1 MRLLFFIREGIING
15 KEGVLMILD
24 VLYDSYI
31 DGLRLLPFLFL
42 TYLAMECME
51 HWTGGKIQEVIRKSG
66 KAGPAIGGLLG
77 IFPQCGF
84 SAAAANLYAGKV
96 ITLGTLLAVFLSTS
110 DEMLPI
116 MISENAGISLI
127 AKILTA
133 KLVCAAAVGF
143 LADILLFGK
152 EEPQIEHFCEKH
164 HCHCE
169 KGIWRSAASHTWKI
183 FLYIIAVSVVL
194 NAVIAT
200 IGEDRMASLVLD
212 RPVLGL
218 FAAALVGMIPN
229 CAASVVLTHLYLEGV
244 LGAGPLL
251 AGLLSGSGV
260 GYLVLL
266 RVNEDRRENL
276 RIFALLYGVGVA
288 AGAVVEML
296 GVRF

>member
-1 MRLLFFIREGIING
+1 
-15 KEGVLMILD
+15 MILD

-31 DGLRLLPFLFL
+31 DSLRLLPFLFL
-42 TYLAMECME
+42 TYLAMECLE
-51 HWTGGKIQEVIRKSG
+51 HWAGGKLQETVRRSG
-66 KAGPAIGGLLG
+66 KAGPAIGGLVG

-84 SAAAANLYAGKV
+84 SAAAANLYAGR
-96 ITLGTLLAVFLSTS
+96 IISLGTLLSVFLSTS

-116 MISENAGISLI
+116 MISENAGLPLI
-127 AKILTA
+127 AKILFA
-133 KLVCAAAVGF
+133 KLIFAVTVGF
-143 LADILLFGK
+143 LVDLLFSRK
-152 EEPQIEHFCEKH
+152 EEPQIGHFCEKQ

-183 FLYIIAVSVVL
+183 FLYIIVVSLIL
-194 NAVIAT
+194 NFAIAMV
-200 IGEDRMASLVLD
+200 GEDRLAMLILD

-251 AGLLSGSGV
+251 AGLLAGSGV
-260 GYLVLL
+260 GYLVLV
-266 RVNEDRRENL
+266 RVNEDRKDNL
-276 RIFALLYGVGVA
+276 RIFALLYGVGVT
-288 AGAVVEML
+288 AGAVVQIL

>member
-1 MRLLFFIREGIING
+1 ME
-15 KEGVLMILD
+15 MILD
-24 VLYDSYI
+24 VIYDTLI
-31 DGLRLLPFLFL
+31 DGLRILPFLFL
-42 TYLAMECME
+42 TYLAMECLE
-51 HWTGGKIQEVIRKSG
+51 HWTGGRMQEIVRKSG

-127 AKILTA
+127 VRILLT
-133 KLVCAAAVGF
+133 KLIFAVAVGF
-143 LADILLFGK
+143 LADVLFPKK
-152 EEPQIEHFCEKH
+152 EEPQIGHFCEKH

-183 FLYIIAVSVVL
+183 FLYILAISLML
-194 NAVIAT
+194 NYVIAM
-200 IGEDRMASLVLD
+200 IGEDTVASFVLD
-212 RPVLGL
+212 KPIIGL
-218 FAAALVGMIPN
+218 FAATFVGMIPN
-229 CAASVVLTHLYLEGV
+229 CASSVILTHLYLGGV

-251 AGLLSGSGV
+251 AGLLAGSGV

-266 RVNEDRRENL
+266 RVNEDKKDNL

-288 AGAVVEML
+288 AGAVVEVL

>member
-1 MRLLFFIREGIING
+1 ME
-15 KEGVLMILD
+15 MILD
-24 VLYDSYI
+24 VIYDTLI
-31 DGLRLLPFLFL
+31 DSLRILPFLFL
-42 TYLAMECME
+42 TYLAMECLE
-51 HWTGGKIQEVIRKSG
+51 HWTGGRMQEIVRKSG

-127 AKILTA
+127 VRILLT
-133 KLVCAAAVGF
+133 KLIFAVAVGF
-143 LADILLFGK
+143 LADVLFPKKG
-152 EEPQIEHFCEKH
+152 EPQIGHFCEKH

-169 KGIWRSAASHTWKI
+169 KGIWRSAANHTWKI
-183 FLYIIAVSVVL
+183 FLYLLAVSLIL
-194 NAVIAT
+194 NYVIAA
-200 IGEDRMASLVLD
+200 IGEDTMASFVSN

-218 FAAALVGMIPN
+218 FAAAIVGMIPN
-229 CAASVVLTHLYLEGV
+229 CASSVVLTHLYLGGV
-244 LGAGPLL
+244 LGAGPLF
-251 AGLLSGSGV
+251 AGLLAGSGV
-260 GYLVLL
+260 GYLVLF
-266 RVNEDRRENL
+266 RVNEDKKDNL

-288 AGAVVEML
+288 AGAVVEVL

>member
-1 MRLLFFIREGIING
+1 ME
-15 KEGVLMILD
+15 MILD
-24 VLYDSYI
+24 VIYDTLI
-31 DGLRLLPFLFL
+31 DGLRILPFLFL
-42 TYLAMECME
+42 AYLAMECLE
-51 HWTGGKIQEVIRKSG
+51 HWAGDRMQEIVRRSG
-66 KAGPAIGGLLG
+66 KAGPIIGGFLG

-84 SAAAANLYAGKV
+84 SAAAANLYAGRV

-116 MISENAGISLI
+116 MLSENAGIFLI
-127 AKILTA
+127 AKILLTKVVFA
-133 KLVCAAAVGF
+133 VAVGF
-143 LADILLFGK
+143 LADFLFPGK
-152 EEPQIEHFCEKH
+152 EEPQIGHFCEKH

-183 FLYIIAVSVVL
+183 FLYIVVISLIL
-194 NAVIAT
+194 NYVIAM
-200 IGEDRMASLVLD
+200 IGEDRLAAVVSD

-229 CAASVVLTHLYLEGV
+229 CASSVVLTHLYLEGV

-266 RVNEDRRENL
+266 RVNEDKKDNL

-288 AGAVVEML
+288 AGAVVEIF

>member
-1 MRLLFFIREGIING
+1 ME
-15 KEGVLMILD
+15 MILD
-24 VLYDSYI
+24 VIYDTLI
-31 DGLRLLPFLFL
+31 DGLRILPFLFL
-42 TYLAMECME
+42 TYLAMECLE
-51 HWTGGKIQEVIRKSG
+51 HWTGGRMQEIVKRSG

-127 AKILTA
+127 AGLLLT
-133 KLVCAAAVGF
+133 KLVFAVAVGF
-143 LADILLFGK
+143 LADVLFPKK
-152 EEPQIEHFCEKH
+152 EEPQIGHFCEKH

-169 KGIWRSAASHTWKI
+169 KGIWRSAVSHTWKI
-183 FLYIIAVSVVL
+183 FLYILAISLML
-194 NAVIAT
+194 NYVIAM
-200 IGEDRMASLVLD
+200 IGEDTVASFVLD
-212 RPVLGL
+212 KPIIGL
-218 FAAALVGMIPN
+218 FAATFVGMIPN
-229 CAASVVLTHLYLEGV
+229 CASSVILTHLYLGGV

-251 AGLLSGSGV
+251 AGLLAGSGV

-266 RVNEDRRENL
+266 RVNEDKKDNL

-288 AGAVVEML
+288 AGAVVEVL
-296 GVRF
+296 GVKF

>member
-1 MRLLFFIREGIING
+1 ME
-15 KEGVLMILD
+15 MILD
-24 VLYDSYI
+24 VIYDTLI
-31 DGLRLLPFLFL
+31 DGLRILPFLFL
-42 TYLAMECME
+42 AYLAMECLE
-51 HWTGGKIQEVIRKSG
+51 HWAGDRMQEIVRRSG
-66 KAGPAIGGLLG
+66 KAGPIIGGFLG

-84 SAAAANLYAGKV
+84 SAAAANLYAGRV

-116 MISENAGISLI
+116 MLSENAGIFLI
-127 AKILTA
+127 AKILLTKVVFA
-133 KLVCAAAVGF
+133 VAVGF
-143 LADILLFGK
+143 LADFLFPGK
-152 EEPQIEHFCEKH
+152 EEPQIGHFCEKH

-183 FLYIIAVSVVL
+183 FLYIVVISLIL
-194 NAVIAT
+194 NYVIAM
-200 IGEDRMASLVLD
+200 IGEDRLAAVVSD

-229 CAASVVLTHLYLEGV
+229 CASSVVLTHLYLEGV

-266 RVNEDRRENL
+266 RVNEDKKDNL

-288 AGAVVEML
+288 AGAVVEIF
-296 GVRF
+296 GVRY

>member
-1 MRLLFFIREGIING
+1 ME
-15 KEGVLMILD
+15 MILD
-24 VLYDSYI
+24 VIYDTLI
-31 DGLRLLPFLFL
+31 DGLRILPFLFL
-42 TYLAMECME
+42 TYLAMECLE
-51 HWTGGKIQEVIRKSG
+51 HWTGGRMQEIVRKSG

-127 AKILTA
+127 VRILLT
-133 KLVCAAAVGF
+133 KLIFAVAVGF
-143 LADILLFGK
+143 LADVLFPKKG
-152 EEPQIEHFCEKH
+152 EPQIGHFCEKH

-169 KGIWRSAASHTWKI
+169 KGIWRSAANHTWKI
-183 FLYIIAVSVVL
+183 FLYLLAVSLIL
-194 NAVIAT
+194 NYVIAA
-200 IGEDRMASLVLD
+200 IGEDTMASFISN

-218 FAAALVGMIPN
+218 FAAAIVGMIPN
-229 CAASVVLTHLYLEGV
+229 CASSVVLTHLYLGGV
-244 LGAGPLL
+244 LGAGPLF
-251 AGLLSGSGV
+251 AGLLAGSGV

-266 RVNEDRRENL
+266 RVNEDKKDNL

-288 AGAVVEML
+288 AGAIVEVL
-296 GVRF
+296 GIRF

>member
-1 MRLLFFIREGIING
+1 ME
-15 KEGVLMILD
+15 MILD
-24 VLYDSYI
+24 VIYDTLI
-31 DGLRLLPFLFL
+31 DGLRILPFLFL
-42 TYLAMECME
+42 AYLAMECLE
-51 HWTGGKIQEVIRKSG
+51 HWAGDRMQEIVRRSG
-66 KAGPAIGGLLG
+66 KAGPIIGGFLG

-84 SAAAANLYAGKV
+84 SAAAANLYAGRV

-116 MISENAGISLI
+116 MLSENAGIFLI
-127 AKILTA
+127 AKILLTKVVFA
-133 KLVCAAAVGF
+133 VAVGF
-143 LADILLFGK
+143 LADFLFPGK
-152 EEPQIEHFCEKH
+152 EEPQIGHFCEKH

-183 FLYIIAVSVVL
+183 FLYIVL
-194 NAVIAT
+194 ISLILNYVIAM
-200 IGEDRMASLVLD
+200 IGEDRLAAVVSD

-229 CAASVVLTHLYLEGV
+229 CASSVVLTHLYLEGV

-266 RVNEDRRENL
+266 RVNEDKKDNL
-276 RIFALLYGVGVA
+276 RIFAFLYGVGVA